1 MKLFQNRADAGHQLA
16 QKLKHYSA
24 EKPIILALPR
34 GGVPVG
40 YEIAQALKAPLEV
53 LIVRKIGL
61 PWNPE
66 LGVGAVAP
74 GVKILD
80 KEMLYQFG
88 VTTAEIEKIIEEEQK
103 EVERRQELYQQYEDL
118 QKITGKTVILVDDGV
133 ATGVT
138 VRAAI
143 QAIKNLTPSKIIL
156 AIPVGAAETI
166 QQLSL
171 LVDDLI
177 CLEVPSFFQAVGGF
191 YWNFAQVTDDEV
203 ITLLM
208 LAKEKRKK
216 DDPPLSKS

>member
-16 QKLKHYSA
+16 QKLKHYST

-34 GGVPVG
+34 GGVPVA
-40 YEIAQALKAPLEV
+40 YEIAEALKAPLEV

-74 GVKILD
+74 GVRILD
-80 KEMLYQFG
+80 KKMLYQFG
-88 VTTAEIEKIIEEEQK
+88 VTTAEIEKIIAKEQQ
-103 EVERRQELYQQYEDL
+103 EVERRQELYQQHDDL

-143 QAIKNLTPSKIIL
+143 QAVKHLTPSKIIL

-171 LVDDLI
+171 LVNDLI
-177 CLEVPSFFQAVGGF
+177 CLEVPSFFQAVGAF
-191 YWNFAQVTDDEV
+191 YSSFPQVADDEV
-203 ITLLM
+203 MRLLT

-216 DDPPLSKS
+216 DDPPPSKS